1 MTGNEIYYLALALL
15 GEPSASAGDYE
26 TEVVRQKINI
36 LLPEVF
42 LYNENY
48 RAHAGKEPLVV
59 CPTIAALSDE
69 IPFEDMICRLA
80 LPYGLASKLAYDDD
94 ETGKA
99 SYFNGMMASVL
110 QTMTP
115 FISNGVVDL
124 Y

>member
-1 MTGNEIYYLALALL
+1 MTGNEIYYTALALL
-15 GEPSASAGDYE
+15 GDPSASAGNYE
-26 TEVVRQKINI
+26 EEVVRQKINV

-48 RAHAGKEPLVV
+48 RAHAGKEPLKV

-80 LPYGLASKLAYDDD
+80 LPYGLASALAYDDNEED
-94 ETGKA
+94 KS
-99 SYFNGMMASVL
+99 SYFNNKMASVL

-115 FISNGVVDL
+115 FTSNGVVDL